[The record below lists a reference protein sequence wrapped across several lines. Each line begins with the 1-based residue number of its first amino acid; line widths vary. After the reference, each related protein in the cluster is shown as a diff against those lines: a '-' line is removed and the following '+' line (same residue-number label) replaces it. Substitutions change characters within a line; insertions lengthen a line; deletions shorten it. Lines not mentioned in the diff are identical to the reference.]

1 MEEENKTYIQKKI
14 EMELNSLEPPKP
26 MSLKQSIWFVIAAHI
41 LIGGLIYG
49 YSNKSHAKEDKKFLE
64 TKDAEY
70 AGIPEPTPSPSP
82 TPSPTPTPQATPVV
96 VTNVE
101 IPKTN
106 DWPKPKSIP
115 SVYYVNSGDTLYSIS
130 KRYNV
135 PIKTIKKLNN
145 LKDNSKIKLGQKIK
159 LK

>member
-14 EMELNSLEPPKP
+14 EMELSSLEPPKP
-26 MSLKQSIWFVIAAHI
+26 LSLKQSIWFVVAAHI

-70 AGIPEPTPSPSP
+70 AGIPEPTPSP
-82 TPSPTPTPQATPVV
+82 TPSPQATPVV

-130 KRYNV
+130 KRYQV
-135 PIKTIKKLNN
+135 PIKTILKKNN

>member
-1 MEEENKTYIQKKI
+1 MEIK
-14 EMELNSLEPPKP
+14 SLEPPKP
-26 MSLKQSIWFVIAAHI
+26 LTFKQSIWVVVAAHI
-41 LIGGLIYG
+41 LIGGGIYG
-49 YSNKSHAKEDKKFLE
+49 YANKSHATEDKKFLV
-64 TKDAEY
+64 TKDAEF

-82 TPSPTPTPQATPVV
+82 TPIPQATPVI
-96 VTNVE
+96 VTK
-101 IPKTN
+101 ID

-130 KRYNV
+130 KRYQV
-135 PIKTIKKLNN
+135 PIKTILKNNN